1 MYIYSFGYFL
11 LFIGSILWIKT
22 KPSIKPIYITGLIYI
37 SLIVILRGNVGT
49 DTGNYESIISGIYFD
64 SFLYQ
69 PTEIGFNFSV
79 VLLKLTGISSSAII
93 LRLLTAVYMFLL
105 FLIIREA
112 KANFQQ
118 IILIFFIP
126 ATVFV
131 FSMNALRLGIS
142 INLFILALLFFK
154 RNRILF
160 YSFLLLSIS
169 FHVTIVLVMPLF
181 FIFQKNSIRKLL
193 SIFFLLFLAI
203 IFFVIFHQHIGNKL
217 ELYSDY
223 SSPNPYSGLSSVL
236 SFMMLIP
243 FIWTYPT
250 NSRYKI
256 FFVSVM
262 TMLITISFVIA
273 KFSYAGLRMLQLY
286 VLFSPI
292 IFVYM
297 SNIKYGT
304 QQLKKHSFWL
314 LLFATFIY
322 TLFILKNFFD
332 SSDSPYGFIPYSF
345 IF

>member
-1 MYIYSFGYFL
+1 MYIY
-11 LFIGSILWIKT
+11 FIGFILLLAGTLFWDRTYPKIKA
-22 KPSIKPIYITGLIYI
+22 IYYTGFIYVCI
-37 SLIVILRGNVGT
+37 IVVFRGDVGT
-49 DTGNYESIISGIYFD
+49 DTGTYEDIINGI
-64 SFLYQ
+64 SLITLGNQ
-69 PTEIGFNFSV
+69 ATEIGFNFSV
-79 VLLKLTGISSSAII
+79 VLLKLTGISSNAII

-131 FSMNALRLGIS
+131 FSMNTLRLGIS

-160 YSFLLLSIS
+160 YSFLFLSIS

-181 FIFQKNSIRKLL
+181 FIFQKNNIRKLL

-203 IFFVIFHQHIGNKL
+203 IFFIIFHQHIGNKL

-256 FFVSVM
+256 FFISVM
-262 TMLITISFVIA
+262 TMLISISFVIA

-322 TLFILKNFFD
+322 ALFILKNFFD
-332 SSDSPYGFIPYSF
+332 SSGSSYGFIPYSF